1 MVKLK
6 RHSSSYETDQGKQ
19 PRKVFIFFLTGVRNS
34 RPTCPFFIF
43 FYFFLTGVRTV
54 GLPALFLFFFYFF
67 SDRCQN
73 SRPTCPPVE
82 EQPQA
87 SCATSSDDVSANPTS
102 MHKII
107 DIGNFAGRS
116 LSERDRRTSLLKITG
131 LHLHTIFVWYTE
143 ASRSNVSKC
152 DGWRSLSG

>member
-6 RHSSSYETDQGKQ
+6 RRLSSYETDQGKQ
-19 PRKVFIFFLTGVRNS
+19 PRKVFI
-34 RPTCPFFIF
+34 
-43 FYFFLTGVRTV
+43 
-54 GLPALFLFFFYFF
+54 
-67 SDRCQN
+67 DRCQN

-87 SCATSSDDVSANPTS
+87 SCATGSDDVSANPPS

-116 LSERDRRTSLLKITG
+116 LSERDRRTLL
-131 LHLHTIFVWYTE
+131 L
-143 ASRSNVSKC
+143 NN
-152 DGWRSLSG
+152 